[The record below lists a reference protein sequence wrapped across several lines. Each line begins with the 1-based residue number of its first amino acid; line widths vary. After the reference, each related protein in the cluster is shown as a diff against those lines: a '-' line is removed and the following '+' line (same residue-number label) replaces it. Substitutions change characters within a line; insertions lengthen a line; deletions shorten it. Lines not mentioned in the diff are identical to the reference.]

1 MPSEQDLI
9 SKLLV
14 SKKIMD
20 RHNVIPRGQQS
31 ISDPMISE
39 DSNVPQAKYNLPQEL
54 VQESR
59 PIQTAQTQVPTK
71 DKILHSKLPDEIK
84 KLMIEHPIAQPQ
96 MTGPTIS
103 NDLVEKA
110 SRLMNSDASGKQ
122 IRENVNK
129 PQNISTPDKNELKSL
144 IRETMIEILAENG
157 MITES
162 VNKSNETF
170 TFKVGKH
177 VFEGKVTKIKKV
189 S

>member
-20 RHNVIPRGQQS
+20 RHNAIPRGQQR
-31 ISDPMISE
+31 ISETINSE
-39 DSNVPQAKYNLPQEL
+39 DSNIPQPKYNLPQEF

-59 PIQTAQTQVPTK
+59 PIEQMQSQVPTK
-71 DKILHSKLPDEIK
+71 DKILNSKLPDEIK
-84 KLMIEHPIAQPQ
+84 KLMIEHPIVQPQ

-103 NDLVEKA
+103 NDLAEKA
-110 SRLMNSDASGKQ
+110 ARLMNSDASGKQ
-122 IRENVNK
+122 IKENVNK
-129 PQNISTPDKNELKSL
+129 SQPISSPNKNELKSI

-162 VNKSNETF
+162 VNKSNEIF